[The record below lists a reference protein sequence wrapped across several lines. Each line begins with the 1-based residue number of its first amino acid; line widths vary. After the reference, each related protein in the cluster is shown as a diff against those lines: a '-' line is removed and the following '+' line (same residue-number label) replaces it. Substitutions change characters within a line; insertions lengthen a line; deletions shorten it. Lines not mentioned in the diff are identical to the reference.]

1 METLIPINIVIADR
15 TYRIKIEPADEEVV
29 RKTIKLINDKIIEFK
44 TRFAGKDMQDY
55 ISMVVLW
62 YATDA
67 TQRGGSAAGFKEIAA
82 GFTQMEALLDKAL
95 EKNPGN

>member
-15 TYRIKIEPADEEVV
+15 SYRIKIDPADEEVV

-44 TRFAGKDMQDY
+44 TQFAGKDMQDY

-67 TQRGGSAAGFKEIAA
+67 TQRGGSAAGIKEIAA
-82 GFTQMEALLDKAL
+82 GFTQMESLLDKAL